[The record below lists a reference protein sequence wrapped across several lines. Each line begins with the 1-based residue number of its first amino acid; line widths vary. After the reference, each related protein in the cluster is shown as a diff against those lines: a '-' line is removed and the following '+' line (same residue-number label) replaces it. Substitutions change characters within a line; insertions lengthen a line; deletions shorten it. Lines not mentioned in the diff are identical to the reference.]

1 MASKSKRERMAP
13 QRNLARTFMYWA
25 VAVFAIKLIIIFNIQ
40 GGYTEISG
48 RPFFV
53 DGIWP
58 GSDGENYLTG
68 YDALSKEGVFSK
80 AGILNYFPAGYPLVI
95 LFLSILGKS
104 WVLTTLS
111 ITQSAV
117 FSFAAY
123 FFASQL
129 TRTRLKKYT
138 YLVFILILF
147 NPTLSLVSI
156 WIGYESLTASGLL
169 IASGFII
176 KDFVEKSDKKFIM
189 YLLINSVIF
198 GILTF
203 MQPRL
208 VISGVLINTLWILV
222 RKGFKI
228 GPLLLV
234 GSLLVTLFFPA
245 TLVYRNHKAL
255 GVNTISTNLGVTMNI
270 GAGDKASGT
279 YMNQDFGVPCTLTGS
294 DADRDSQLIK
304 CVLLWYANNPVRS
317 LQLFYNKTL
326 YFWSPW
332 SGTEGRGTMSR
343 NPWLKINPITNIA
356 SSPDGYKVVASGI
369 GKTISWLWL
378 LGGIALLIYG
388 FIVLW
393 QSGALEKFIAL
404 IAMIAV
410 STNWLISLISIG
422 DHRFRVPIMGMSIF
436 LQAIA
441 LKTLFKGGKTEMVE
455 GPALR

>member
-1 MASKSKRERMAP
+1 
-13 QRNLARTFMYWA
+13 
-25 VAVFAIKLIIIFNIQ
+25 
-40 GGYTEISG
+40 
-48 RPFFV
+48 
-53 DGIWP
+53 
-58 GSDGENYLTG
+58 
-68 YDALSKEGVFSK
+68 
-80 AGILNYFPAGYPLVI
+80 
-95 LFLSILGKS
+95 
-104 WVLTTLS
+104 
-111 ITQSAV
+111 
-117 FSFAAY
+117 
-123 FFASQL
+123 
-129 TRTRLKKYT
+129 
-138 YLVFILILF
+138 
-147 NPTLSLVSI
+147 
-156 WIGYESLTASGLL
+156 
-169 IASGFII
+169 
-176 KDFVEKSDKKFIM
+176 M

-208 VISGVLINTLWILV
+208 VISGVLINTLWILA

-255 GVNTISTNLGVTMNI
+255 GVNTISTNLGATMNI

-294 DADRDSQLIK
+294 NADRDSQLIK

-343 NPWLKINPITNIA
+343 NPWLKINPITNIT

>member
-147 NPTLSLVSI
+147 NPTLSLISI

-208 VISGVLINTLWILV
+208 VISGVLINTLWILA

-245 TLVYRNHKAL
+245 TLVYRNHKAS

>member
-1 MASKSKRERMAP
+1 MASKSKRARMAP
-13 QRNLARTFMYWA
+13 QRNLARTFMYWS

-40 GGYTEISG
+40 GGYSEISG
-48 RPFFV
+48 RPFFI

-80 AGILNYFPAGYPLVI
+80 AGILSYFPAGYPLVI

-104 WVLTTLS
+104 WALTTLS

-129 TRTRLKKYT
+129 TRTRLKKYS
-138 YLVFILILF
+138 YLVFILIIF
-147 NPTLSLVSI
+147 NPTLSLISI
-156 WIGYESLTASGLL
+156 WIGYESFTASGLL

-189 YLLINSVIF
+189 NLLISSAIF

-208 VISGVLINTLWILV
+208 VISGVLINTLWILA
-222 RKGFKI
+222 RKGFKV
-228 GPLLLV
+228 GSLLLV
-234 GSLLVTLFFPA
+234 GSLVVTLFFPA
-245 TLVYRNHKAL
+245 ALIYRNHKAL
-255 GVNTISTNLGVTMNI
+255 GINTISTNLGVTMNI

-279 YMNQDFGVPCTLTGS
+279 YMNQDFGVPCSLTGS
-294 DADRDSQLIK
+294 DAEMDSQLIK
-304 CVLLWYANNPVRS
+304 CVLIWYGNNPVKS
-317 LQLFYNKTL
+317 LKLFYNKTL

-343 NPWLKINPITNIA
+343 NPWLKINPITDIA

-369 GKTISWLWL
+369 GKTVSWLWL
-378 LGGIALLIYG
+378 LGGISLLIYG
-388 FIVLW
+388 FMVLW
-393 QSGALEKFIAL
+393 RSGALEKFIAL
-404 IAMIAV
+404 MAMIAV
-410 STNWLISLISIG
+410 STNWLVSLFSIG
-422 DHRFRVPIMGMSIF
+422 DHRFRIPIMGMSIF
-436 LQAIA
+436 LQAIG
-441 LKTLFKGGKTEMVE
+441 LKTLFNGGKAQMVE

>member
-1 MASKSKRERMAP
+1 MASKSKRARMAP
-13 QRNLARTFMYWA
+13 QRNLARTFMYWS

-40 GGYTEISG
+40 GGYSEISG
-48 RPFFV
+48 RPFFI

-111 ITQSAV
+111 ITQSAA

-129 TRTRLKKYT
+129 TRTRLKKYS
-138 YLVFILILF
+138 YLVFILIIF
-147 NPTLSLVSI
+147 NPTLSLISI

-189 YLLINSVIF
+189 YLLISSVIF

-208 VISGVLINTLWILV
+208 VISGVLISTLWILV
-222 RKGFKI
+222 RKGFKV
-228 GPLLLV
+228 GSLLLV
-234 GSLLVTLFFPA
+234 GSLVVTLFFPA
-245 TLVYRNHKAL
+245 ALIYRNHKAL
-255 GVNTISTNLGVTMNI
+255 GINTISTNLGVTMNI

-279 YMNQDFGVPCTLTGS
+279 YMKQDFGVPCSLTGS
-294 DADRDSQLIK
+294 DAERDSQLIK
-304 CVLLWYANNPVRS
+304 CVLTWYGNNPVKS
-317 LQLFYNKTL
+317 LRLFYNKTL

-356 SSPDGYKVVASGI
+356 SSPDGYKVVSSGI

-378 LGGIALLIYG
+378 LGGISLLIYG
-388 FIVLW
+388 FMVLW
-393 QSGALEKFIAL
+393 RSGALEKFIAL
-404 IAMIAV
+404 MAMIAV
-410 STNWLISLISIG
+410 STNWLVSLFSIG
-422 DHRFRVPIMGMSIF
+422 DHRFRIPIMGMSIF
-436 LQAIA
+436 LQAIG
-441 LKTLFKGGKTEMVE
+441 LKTLFKGGKAQMVE

>member
-1 MASKSKRERMAP
+1 MASKSKRARMAP
-13 QRNLARTFMYWA
+13 QRNLARTFMYWS

-40 GGYTEISG
+40 GGYSEISG
-48 RPFFV
+48 RPFFI

-104 WVLTTLS
+104 WALTTLS

-117 FSFAAY
+117 FSFAVY

-138 YLVFILILF
+138 YLVFILIIF
-147 NPTLSLVSI
+147 NPTLSLISI
-156 WIGYESLTASGLL
+156 WIGYESFTASGLL

-189 YLLINSVIF
+189 NLLISSAIF

-208 VISGVLINTLWILV
+208 VISGVLINTLWILA
-222 RKGFKI
+222 RKGFKV
-228 GPLLLV
+228 GSLLLV
-234 GSLLVTLFFPA
+234 GSLVVTLFFPA
-245 TLVYRNHKAL
+245 ALIYRNHKAL
-255 GVNTISTNLGVTMNI
+255 GINTISTNLGVTMNI

-279 YMNQDFGVPCTLTGS
+279 YMNQDFGVPCSLTGS
-294 DADRDSQLIK
+294 DAERDSQLIK
-304 CVLLWYANNPVRS
+304 CVLIWYGNNPVKS
-317 LQLFYNKTL
+317 LKLFYNKTL

-343 NPWLKINPITNIA
+343 NPWLKINPITDIA

-378 LGGIALLIYG
+378 LGGISLLIYG
-388 FIVLW
+388 FMVLW
-393 QSGALEKFIAL
+393 RSGALEKFIAL
-404 IAMIAV
+404 MAMIAV
-410 STNWLISLISIG
+410 STNWLVSLFSIG
-422 DHRFRVPIMGMSIF
+422 DHRFRIPIMGMSIF
-436 LQAIA
+436 LQAIG
-441 LKTLFKGGKTEMVE
+441 LKTLFNGGKAQMVE